1 LEKEFEM
8 PKANF
13 IFPII
18 LLFTVTAARA
28 QQTGLASYIS
38 NVFEG
43 RPTAS
48 GAVYNQDSL
57 VCGHNT
63 YPFGTILKVTH
74 LENGRSVRVRVIDR
88 GPGIPGRIVN
98 LSRAAAERIDMIEE
112 GVVRVE
118 VETAATAEPDD
129 GGEVVYLWLSEADSL
144 QWQYSRN
151 KPAGWDVPNKG
162 VESAGFELQE
172 SRSDGQYTIKTMDPL
187 MRDEAETM
195 LWESAEAIGK
205 IDLYQA
211 YVNTY
216 PNGQYADQAR
226 ARIAALSKERQG
238 GIVEQLRGRLAY
250 LIPDTM
256 LVNSE
261 YRVGMEISADT
272 TAANLREMIRSYS
285 LFSEN
290 EEKVQAELIRI
301 GRAMRAV
308 LTDPSPAGNRKFN
321 IVSFGASD
329 KRNVQLTSR
338 EPSLWEWVVTPL
350 RKGDHKLYFSIE
362 IVVEDEGGE
371 VSEVIPV
378 KEAEVLVVVEP
389 NFLQRYAWLLLSIGA
404 ILAAVLLFIL
414 RRGRKQE
421 KEAIQQLPFDSIR
434 ERIGAGRLI
443 EAVDTLH
450 DAFEAKEGKAYREVV
465 LLKTRLESCEEKA
478 RKGILSND
486 EVTRERN
493 KITDDLL
500 ALLENIRE

>member
-1 LEKEFEM
+1 
-8 PKANF
+8 
-13 IFPII
+13 
-18 LLFTVTAARA
+18 
-28 QQTGLASYIS
+28 
-38 NVFEG
+38 
-43 RPTAS
+43 
-48 GAVYNQDSL
+48 
-57 VCGHNT
+57 
-63 YPFGTILKVTH
+63 
-74 LENGRSVRVRVIDR
+74 
-88 GPGIPGRIVN
+88 
-98 LSRAAAERIDMIEE
+98 
-112 GVVRVE
+112 
-118 VETAATAEPDD
+118 
-129 GGEVVYLWLSEADSL
+129 
-144 QWQYSRN
+144 
-151 KPAGWDVPNKG
+151 
-162 VESAGFELQE
+162 
-172 SRSDGQYTIKTMDPL
+172 MDPL

-226 ARIAALSKERQG
+226 QRIVTLSEERQG
-238 GIVEQLRGRLAY
+238 GIVDQLQGRLAY

-256 LVNSE
+256 LAGRE
-261 YRVGMEISADT
+261 YRVGMEISGDT
-272 TAANLREMIRSYS
+272 TAANLREMVRSYS

-301 GRAMRAV
+301 GRTMRAV
-308 LTDPSPAGNRKFN
+308 LTDPSPADNRKFN

-329 KRNVQLTSR
+329 KRNIQLTNS
-338 EPSLWEWVVTPL
+338 EPALWEWVVTPL

-378 KEAEVLVVVEP
+378 KEAEVRVVVEP
-389 NFLQRYAWLLLSIGA
+389 NFLRRYGWLLLLIGA
-404 ILAAVLLFIL
+404 ILAAVLLFIF

-421 KEAIQQLPFDSIR
+421 KEVIQQLPFDSIR

-450 DAFEAKEGKAYREVV
+450 DAFEVKEGKAYREVV

>member
-1 LEKEFEM
+1 M

-13 IFPII
+13 IFPIL
-18 LLFTVTAARA
+18 LLFAVAAAHA
-28 QQTGLASYIS
+28 QQTGVASYIS
-38 NVFEG
+38 GVFEG

-48 GAVYNQDSL
+48 GAVYHQDSL

-63 YPFGTILKVTH
+63 YPFGTILKVTR

-88 GPGIPGRIVN
+88 GPGVPGRIVN

-118 VETAATAEPDD
+118 VEKVASVTEPDD
-129 GGEVVYLWLSEADSL
+129 GGKVVYLWLSEADSL
-144 QWQYSRN
+144 QWQYSQN
-151 KPAGWDVPNKG
+151 KPAGWDVPNKST
-162 VESAGFELQE
+162 VSPAFELEE
-172 SRSDGQYTIKTMDPL
+172 SRSDGQYTIKAMDPL

-226 ARIAALSKERQG
+226 QRIATLSKEQQG
-238 GIVEQLRGRLAY
+238 GIVEQLQGRLAY

-256 LVNSE
+256 LAGRE
-261 YRVGMEISADT
+261 YRVGMEISGDT
-272 TAANLREMIRSYS
+272 TAANLREMVRSYS

-301 GRAMRAV
+301 GRTMRAV
-308 LTDPSPAGNRKFN
+308 LTDPSPADNRKFN

-329 KRNVQLTSR
+329 KRNIQLTDS
-338 EPSLWEWVVTPL
+338 EPALWEWVVTPL

-362 IVVEDEGGE
+362 IIVENEGGE

-378 KEAEVLVVVEP
+378 KEAEVRVVVEP
-389 NFLQRYAWLLLSIGA
+389 NFLRRYAWLLLSIGA
-404 ILAAVLLFIL
+404 ILAAVLLFIF
-414 RRGRKQE
+414 RRGRKRE

-450 DAFEAKEGKAYREVV
+450 DAFEVKEGKTYREVV